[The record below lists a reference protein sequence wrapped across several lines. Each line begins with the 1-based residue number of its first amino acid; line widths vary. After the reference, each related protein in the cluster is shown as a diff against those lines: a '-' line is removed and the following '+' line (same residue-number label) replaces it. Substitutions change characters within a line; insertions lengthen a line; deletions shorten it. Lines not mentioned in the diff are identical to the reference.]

1 MLRDTLSSANKKCNA
16 YNFLM
21 SYIFTDEREAYFHY
35 SPRKLSWEQHRE
47 FFAGRLKDLMESRRW
62 NIGKL
67 AEELDVSAKTVGQWL
82 RPQDY
87 GEKRF
92 PKYEYLQR
100 IADLFDVS
108 IAWLVGE
115 IDAAGCETQCVAD
128 YLGLDPDAVASIQ
141 TITAVQDDWTHSP
154 EERWRELSALLI
166 CLEPE
171 TVAPLKTLIEAAW
184 NVKPVDDP
192 DEADTNRREADAK
205 ARQARFELYS
215 NIDAVIRKRFA
226 VPKDEAF
233 MTPLAKKRLNKRLEL
248 IAQQEEKYD
257 PTPLIEE
264 FQQDVEAENKAF
276 EQARTRIVKSLDE
289 SAQ

>member
-1 MLRDTLSSANKKCNA
+1 MLRDTLSSANKKYKA
-16 YNFLM
+16 YNLRM
-21 SYIFTDEREAYFHY
+21 SFIFTDEREAYFHY

-47 FFAGRLKDLMESRRW
+47 FFAERLKDLMESRRW

-67 AEELDVSAKTVGQWL
+67 ADELDVSAKTVGQWL

-92 PKYEYLQR
+92 PKYEHLQN

-115 IDAAGCETQCVAD
+115 IDAAGCETQNVAD
-128 YLGLDPDAVASIQ
+128 YLGLDPDAVSSIQ
-141 TITAVQDDWTHSP
+141 TITSVNDDGTHGP

-166 CLEPE
+166 CLEPG
-171 TVAPLKTLIEAAW
+171 TIAPLKTLIEAAW
-184 NVKPVDDP
+184 NIKPVDDP
-192 DEADTNRREADAK
+192 NEAIDNKGEADAK

-215 NIDAVIRKRFA
+215 NIDALIRKRFA
-226 VPKDEAF
+226 VPEKEAF
-233 MTPLAKKRLNKRLEL
+233 MTPLAKKRWNEKRAL
-248 IAQQEEKYD
+248 IAQQEGKYD

-264 FQQDVEAENKAF
+264 FQQGVEAENKAF

>member
-16 YNFLM
+16 YNLRM

-47 FFAGRLKDLMESRRW
+47 FFAERLKILMEDRSW
-62 NIGKL
+62 NIGEL
-67 AEELDVSAKTVGQWL
+67 AEKLRVSAKTVGQWL

-92 PKYEYLQR
+92 PKYEHLQD

-115 IDAAGCETQCVAD
+115 IDASGCETQSVAD
-128 YLGLDPDAVASIQ
+128 YLGLDPDAVSSIQ
-141 TITAVQDDWTHSP
+141 TITSVNYDGTHGP
-154 EERWRELSALLI
+154 EERWRELSAFLI

-171 TVAPLKTLIEAAW
+171 TIAPIKTLIEAAW
-184 NVKPVDDP
+184 NIKPVDDP
-192 DEADTNRREADAK
+192 NEADTNRREADAK

-215 NIDAVIRKRFA
+215 NIDAMIRKRFT
-226 VPKDEAF
+226 VPKDDAF
-233 MTPLAKKRLNKRLEL
+233 MTPLAKKRRNERRARN
-248 IAQQEEKYD
+248 AQLEEKYD

-264 FQQDVEAENKAF
+264 YQQAVEAENKAF
-276 EQARTRIVKSLDE
+276 DQARTRIVKSLNE
-289 SAQ
+289 SEQ